1 MKITIKKALTVML
14 MFIASTVSYGQV
26 QTYKPL
32 PVPLTMC
39 QKQVPDKDIEDPIH
53 RPQKSPSNHTYSI
66 PYLQYD
72 AQSGSLLFE
81 SQSDIFI
88 TYEIKDATDYAVTE
102 GELNLITGKQ
112 QRLNISY
119 LDEGEYAIYIDI
131 NGVTYVGYFEVTL
144 E

>member
-1 MKITIKKALTVML
+1 MKTTIKKAITVML
-14 MFIASTVSYGQV
+14 MLTGSIISYGQV

-32 PVPLTMC
+32 PIPLTMC
-39 QKQVPDKDIEDPIH
+39 QKQVPNDNTERPIH

-72 AQSGSLLFE
+72 AQSRSLLFE

-88 TYEIKDATDYAVTE
+88 TYEIKDTTDYSCIE

-131 NGVTYVGYFEVTL
+131 NGITYVGYFEVTL

>member
-14 MFIASTVSYGQV
+14 MFITSIVSYGQV

-32 PVPLTMC
+32 PIPLLKYQNTIE
-39 QKQVPDKDIEDPIH
+39 KEDIEHKPI
-53 RPQKSPSNHTYSI
+53 KSPSNHTYSI

-81 SQSDIFI
+81 SQSDTFI
-88 TYEIKDATDYAVTE
+88 TYEIKDATDYVVTE

-131 NGVTYVGYFEVTL
+131 NGITYVGYFEVTL

>member
-1 MKITIKKALTVML
+1 MYEPSII
-14 MFIASTVSYGQV
+14 
-26 QTYKPL
+26 
-32 PVPLTMC
+32 PLTLC
-39 QKQVPDKDIEDPIH
+39 QKQVPDKDIETPIH
-53 RPQKSPSNHTYSI
+53 KPNRSPSNQTYSI

-88 TYEIKDATDYAVTE
+88 TYEIKDATDYTCIE
-102 GELNLITGKQ
+102 GELNLIKGKQ

-119 LDEGEYAIYIDI
+119 LDEGEYAIYINI
-131 NGVTYVGYFEVTL
+131 NGITYVGYFEVTL

>member
-1 MKITIKKALTVML
+1 MKTTIKKAITVML
-14 MFIASTVSYGQV
+14 MLTGSIISYGQV
-26 QTYKPL
+26 QIYKPSII
-32 PVPLTMC
+32 PLTLC
-39 QKQVPDKDIEDPIH
+39 QKQDNNDNDILEHKPN
-53 RPQKSPSNHTYSI
+53 RSPSNQTYSI

-88 TYEIKDATDYAVTE
+88 TYEIKDATDYSCIE
-102 GELNLITGKQ
+102 GELNLIKGKQ

-119 LDEGEYAIYIDI
+119 LDEGEYAIYINI
-131 NGVTYVGYFEVTL
+131 NGITYVGYFEVTL

>member
-1 MKITIKKALTVML
+1 MKTTIKKAITVML
-14 MFIASTVSYGQV
+14 MLTGSIISYGQV
-26 QTYKPL
+26 QMYEPTPIPLVKYKQ
-32 PVPLTMC
+32 T
-39 QKQVPDKDIEDPIH
+39 IH
-53 RPQKSPSNHTYSI
+53 KGEIDHKPNRSPSNQTYSI

-88 TYEIKDATDYAVTE
+88 TYEIKDATDYSCIE
-102 GELNLITGKQ
+102 GELNLIKGKQ

-119 LDEGEYAIYIDI
+119 LDEGEYAIYINI
-131 NGVTYVGYFEVTL
+131 NGITYVGYFEVTL

>member
-14 MFIASTVSYGQV
+14 MLITSIVSYGQV

-32 PVPLTMC
+32 PVPLLKYQNT
-39 QKQVPDKDIEDPIH
+39 IEKGEIGHKPI
-53 RPQKSPSNHTYSI
+53 KSPSNHTYSI

-131 NGVTYVGYFEVTL
+131 NGITYVGYFEVTL